1 MRETLMKF
9 ISDAVLRTIGGGAEI
24 LPSLFAKCIIFAMK
38 KNGKFKRLAPQTVPI
53 YRQQLTHRI
62 LCF

>member
-38 KNGKFKRLAPQTVPI
+38 KMESLSVWLPK
-53 YRQQLTHRI
+53 
-62 LCF
+62 LCLYTDNN